1 MVMLRAKTS
10 DWAKTANT
18 DANGQ
23 FELNAVPLGE
33 YSVSV
38 ASPGFVQTDQNVEV
52 NSGTVPVVHFQ
63 LRVGRC
69 CRRAQR
75 LNWSPFL
82 APPCTRFFV
91 FGNPCV
97 LLQTPV
103 SPLCAPR
110 MKSSR

>member
-38 ASPGFVQTDQNVEV
+38 ASPGFVQTDQYVEV
-52 NSGTVPVVHFQ
+52 NSV
-63 LRVGRC
+63 
-69 CRRAQR
+69 
-75 LNWSPFL
+75 
-82 APPCTRFFV
+82 RFR
-91 FGNPCV
+91 
-97 LLQTPV
+97 
-103 SPLCAPR
+103 SPLSTGVASTKEIVEVTENLQVVATDSATPNTW
-110 MKSSR
+110 